1 MWPQKWFYFQKDAI
15 ISRSRK
21 LCDFTES
28 INESGFGN
36 SFGNF
41 WFPISIRQGCQPFFV
56 WRPNGKIE
64 KVELVT
70 LHKTY
75 TSWWYMTLQQGY
87 VAQLMQQL
95 FYLLEFLTCVTSFAL
110 CDAPI
115 ASQFTFAQKVA
126 PWGVL

>member
-1 MWPQKWFYFQKDAI
+1 
-15 ISRSRK
+15 
-21 LCDFTES
+21 
-28 INESGFGN
+28 
-36 SFGNF
+36 
-41 WFPISIRQGCQPFFV
+41 
-56 WRPNGKIE
+56 
-64 KVELVT
+64 
-70 LHKTY
+70 
-75 TSWWYMTLQQGY
+75 MTLQQGY